1 MTGSNETALQGVLLD
16 ALTPYLPPYILT
28 LLSDKYILAFT
39 ISLIASMGTFLGGI
53 IVCVLAKATGADP
66 RSKATAKLMGVLEA
80 FSAGVMM
87 YITCFDL
94 IPEAVESIGSREAMF
109 WFFGGVAVFGVL
121 EEVIMP
127 SHDHDEED
135 GHDHE
140 HEKTVKGSPKG
151 KKGGKNNVNSKGEKT
166 DSSTTTTT
174 AEPALSA
181 KERRDLL
188 RSSLIT
194 FVALAMHNLP
204 EGLGVYL
211 AALSDLRLGTQL
223 AVAILIHNIPEGM
236 AVAVPLYAATGN
248 TTSVLW
254 WTLLNG
260 LAEPLGVVA
269 GGWLLH
275 GYLSPQLLSRCL
287 AGVGGIMACISIHEL
302 QPTAIR
308 YSGKTIAT
316 SAFFGGM
323 VVCFGALE
331 AVNEWF
337 GGHAH

>member
-1 MTGSNETALQGVLLD
+1 M
-16 ALTPYLPPYILT
+16 
-28 LLSDKYILAFT
+28 
-39 ISLIASMGTFLGGI
+39 
-53 IVCVLAKATGADP
+53 
-66 RSKATAKLMGVLEA
+66 
-80 FSAGVMM
+80 FS
-87 YITCFDL
+87 
-94 IPEAVESIGSREAMF
+94 
-109 WFFGGVAVFGVL
+109 FFAGVAVFGVL

-127 SHDHDEED
+127 AHDHDEED

-140 HEKTVKGSPKG
+140 HEKMAKDSPTG
-151 KKGGKNNVNSKGEKT
+151 KK
-166 DSSTTTTT
+166 
-174 AEPALSA
+174 EPALSA

-194 FVALAMHNLP
+194 FVAFAMHNLP
-204 EGLGVYL
+204 EGLSVYL

-223 AVAILIHNIPEGM
+223 TVAILIHNTPEGM
-236 AVAVPLYAATGN
+236 TVAVPLYAATGN

-275 GYLSPQLLSRCL
+275 GYLLPQLLSRCL
-287 AGVGGIMACISIHEL
+287 AGVGGIMACILIHEL
-302 QPTAIR
+302 QPTVNR

-331 AVNEWF
+331 A
-337 GGHAH
+337 